1 MLTVADFVALLWA
14 NVFWEHSQDVR
25 YREMFELQLNQL
37 CLAEGL
43 SS

>member
-14 NVFWEHSQDVR
+14 NVFWEHSHDVR
-25 YREMFELQLNQL
+25 YREMFESQLHQL